1 MCLDVS
7 CAHSQGSSSG
17 SGFGAAVVTAGLLVT
32 AALTYQAMVVA
43 WPVLL
48 VAEIVGLCL
57 VYRKSPV
64 VRALIV
70 VAGAVLAGT
79 MWITRWAYR
88 RCRKPSTEVVAGG
101 LAYQATLYVAS
112 EPGENHKIIGR
123 GTVYGPWATVEQAQ
137 QAIRDRW
144 IAEAGLP
151 ADGPLVCHAVPVTS

>member
-1 MCLDVS
+1 MCLDLS
-7 CAHSQGSSSG
+7 CAHSQGSSTG
-17 SGFGAAVVTAGLLVT
+17 SGFGAAMVTAGLLVT

-101 LAYQATLYVAS
+101 LAYQATLYV
-112 EPGENHKIIGR
+112 ERPRGEDNIVIAQG
-123 GTVYGPWATVEQAQ
+123 VVEGPNAKEVAATVRQRYLERFQKPT
-137 QAIRDRW
+137 
-144 IAEAGLP
+144 E
-151 ADGPLVCHAVPVTS
+151 GPLKVHVQPVTS